1 MKLTAK
7 LLKKIIREAV
17 KGGVPGI
24 GKFYDEDDMK
34 LPVYYAKQGA
44 ELRKHSYRS

>member
-17 KGGVPGI
+17 QGGVPGI
-24 GKFYDEDDMK
+24 GEFFDVDDMK
-34 LPVYYAKQGA
+34 LPVDSAKQGA
-44 ELRKHSYRS
+44 